1 MPNLEGESSVDS
13 SLAKG
18 HGKKLF
24 ALLIPISGLI
34 FVFLLLLLL
43 IIFYV
48 PDNVDNF
55 LSVQNLKTILKQTV
69 IVGIGALAMTMIIVS
84 GGIDLSAGSVVALAA
99 VACAHAVNWCDG
111 NIFIGGFIPLPVV
124 FAIMVG
130 AGVGFLNGTIS
141 ARLGIAPFIVT
152 LGMML
157 VARGLAEGFAD
168 ETVVRSPDNFLKTL
182 MMREPNP
189 KWLVFA
195 YGVWINIILFL
206 VMVIL
211 MRFSVFGRRI
221 YALGANEEA
230 ARYSGINVIR
240 NRILIFTL
248 GGAMFGLAGVMSY
261 AEIGDGDPTTAV
273 ALELDII
280 AAVVIGGASLA
291 GGRGTVFGS
300 MIGAIIITL
309 LYNGC
314 VMLRVDDW
322 VQKVLIGG
330 IIVAAV
336 WVDGIRTGR
345 E

>member
-1 MPNLEGESSVDS
+1 MNLLTGCRLRFLLGRNSSVPGKIGKAIKLTGDDAFGTKVGNFRRYQPFSISLWMKTPDVKERAVVFHRSRAWTDS
-13 SLAKG
+13 GSRG
-18 HGKKLF
+18 YQ
-24 ALLIPISGLI
+24 LLIEEGKLSWSLI
-34 FVFLLLLLL
+34 HFWPGNALR
-43 IIFYV
+43 I
-48 PDNVDNF
+48 
-55 LSVQNLKTILKQTV
+55 KTKQQ
-69 IVGIGALAMTMIIVS
+69 
-84 GGIDLSAGSVVALAA
+84 VVA
-99 VACAHAVNWCDG
+99 
-111 NIFIGGFIPLPVV
+111 
-124 FAIMVG
+124 
-130 AGVGFLNGTIS
+130 IS

-168 ETVVRSPDNFLKTL
+168 ETVVRTPDNFLKTL
-182 MMREPNP
+182 MIREPNP

-195 YGVWINIILFL
+195 YGVWVNVILFL
-206 VMVIL
+206 LMVIL

-240 NRILIFTL
+240 NRVLIFTL

-336 WVDGIRTGR
+336 WVDGIRAKRT
-345 E
+345 

>member
-1 MPNLEGESSVDS
+1 
-13 SLAKG
+13 
-18 HGKKLF
+18 
-24 ALLIPISGLI
+24 
-34 FVFLLLLLL
+34 
-43 IIFYV
+43 
-48 PDNVDNF
+48 
-55 LSVQNLKTILKQTV
+55 
-69 IVGIGALAMTMIIVS
+69 
-84 GGIDLSAGSVVALAA
+84 
-99 VACAHAVNWCDG
+99 VNWCNG
-111 NIFIGGFIPLPVV
+111 NVFIGGFIPLPVV
-124 FAIMVG
+124 FAVMVG
-130 AGVGFLNGTIS
+130 AGVGFLNGAIS

-189 KWLVFA
+189 KWLIFA
-195 YGVWINIILFL
+195 YGVWINIFLFL
-206 VMVIL
+206 LMVIL

-221 YALGANEEA
+221 YALGSNEEA

-300 MIGAIIITL
+300 MVGAIIITV

-336 WVDGIRTGR
+336 WVDGVRVKR
-345 E
+345 K

>member
-1 MPNLEGESSVDS
+1 M
-13 SLAKG
+13 
-18 HGKKLF
+18 
-24 ALLIPISGLI
+24 
-34 FVFLLLLLL
+34 
-43 IIFYV
+43 
-48 PDNVDNF
+48 
-55 LSVQNLKTILKQTV
+55 
-69 IVGIGALAMTMIIVS
+69 
-84 GGIDLSAGSVVALAA
+84 
-99 VACAHAVNWCDG
+99 
-111 NIFIGGFIPLPVV
+111 
-124 FAIMVG
+124 
-130 AGVGFLNGTIS
+130 
-141 ARLGIAPFIVT
+141 
-152 LGMML
+152 
-157 VARGLAEGFAD
+157 
-168 ETVVRSPDNFLKTL
+168 
-182 MMREPNP
+182 
-189 KWLVFA
+189 FA
-195 YGVWINIILFL
+195 YGVWVNIILFL
-206 VMVIL
+206 LMVIL

-240 NRILIFTL
+240 NRVLIFTL

-336 WVDGIRTGR
+336 WVDGIRAKRT
-345 E
+345 

>member
-1 MPNLEGESSVDS
+1 M
-13 SLAKG
+13 
-18 HGKKLF
+18 
-24 ALLIPISGLI
+24 
-34 FVFLLLLLL
+34 
-43 IIFYV
+43 
-48 PDNVDNF
+48 
-55 LSVQNLKTILKQTV
+55 ILKQTV
-69 IVGIGALAMTMIIVS
+69 IVGLGALAMTMIIVS

-99 VACAHAVNWCDG
+99 VACAHAVNWCGG
-111 NIFIGGFIPLPVV
+111 NVFIGGIIPLPVM

-130 AGVGFLNGTIS
+130 AAVGFLNGTIS

-182 MMREPNP
+182 MMREPDP
-189 KWLVFA
+189 KWLIFA
-195 YGVWINIILFL
+195 YGVWINIFLFL
-206 VMVIL
+206 LMVIL

-221 YALGANEEA
+221 YALGANEKA
-230 ARYSGINVIR
+230 ARYSGINVTR

-280 AAVVIGGASLA
+280 AAVVIGGASLT

-336 WVDGIRTGR
+336 WVDGIRAKR
-345 E
+345 K

>member
-1 MPNLEGESSVDS
+1 M
-13 SLAKG
+13 
-18 HGKKLF
+18 
-24 ALLIPISGLI
+24 
-34 FVFLLLLLL
+34 
-43 IIFYV
+43 
-48 PDNVDNF
+48 
-55 LSVQNLKTILKQTV
+55 
-69 IVGIGALAMTMIIVS
+69 
-84 GGIDLSAGSVVALAA
+84 
-99 VACAHAVNWCDG
+99 
-111 NIFIGGFIPLPVV
+111 PVV

-130 AGVGFLNGTIS
+130 AGGGFLNGTIS

>member
-1 MPNLEGESSVDS
+1 M
-13 SLAKG
+13 
-18 HGKKLF
+18 
-24 ALLIPISGLI
+24 
-34 FVFLLLLLL
+34 
-43 IIFYV
+43 
-48 PDNVDNF
+48 
-55 LSVQNLKTILKQTV
+55 
-69 IVGIGALAMTMIIVS
+69 
-84 GGIDLSAGSVVALAA
+84 
-99 VACAHAVNWCDG
+99 
-111 NIFIGGFIPLPVV
+111 PVV

-130 AGVGFLNGTIS
+130 AAVGFLNGTIS

-168 ETVVRSPDNFLKTL
+168 ETVVRSPDNFLKML
-182 MMREPNP
+182 MMREPDP

-195 YGVWINIILFL
+195 YGVWINIFLFL
-206 VMVIL
+206 LMVIL
-211 MRFSVFGRRI
+211 MRFSVFGRRV

-280 AAVVIGGASLA
+280 AAVVIGGASLT

-336 WVDGIRTGR
+336 WVDGIRTQR
-345 E
+345 K